1 MYFKKPVILELN
13 VTTTVNACCPGYVE
27 IGSDCEAVNCTIP
40 DLPPYLKSVDEL
52 CNSGFYISYP
62 STCEFG
68 CALGYNLK
76 GNSSVACSSTGELTL
91 PSCEIV
97 NCSIP
102 ELPTQLES
110 IDDNCS
116 PGALISYNSTC
127 DFVCAVGYD
136 LIGDASPRCPASG
149 VFTLP
154 SCEIVNCTV
163 PQLPSQLESVDENC
177 NTGSIITYN
186 SSCEFSCAVGFNLT
200 GDSSVTCPASGEL
213 NLPSCEIV
221 NCTVP
226 QLPSQLESVDESCN
240 TGSMITYNSS
250 CEFSCAVG
258 FNLTG
263 DSSVTCPASGELNL
277 PFCEIVNCTVPQ
289 LPSQLESVDESCNT
303 GSIITY
309 NSSCEFS
316 CAVGFNLTGDSSV
329 TCPASGELNLPFC
342 EIVNCTVPQLPSQLE
357 SVDESCNTGSI
368 ITYNSSCEFS
378 CAVGFNLTGD
388 SRVTCPAS
396 GELNLPF
403 CEIVNCTVPQLPSQL
418 ESVDE
423 SCNTGSIITY
433 NLSCEFSCAVG
444 FNLTGDS
451 SVTCPASGEL
461 NLPSCEIVNCTVPQL
476 PSQLESVDESCNT
489 GSIITYNSSCE
500 FSCAVGFNLTGDSRV
515 TCPASGELKLPSCEI
530 VNCTVPQLPSQLES
544 VDESCNT
551 GSMITYNSS
560 CEFSCA
566 VGFNLTGDSRVTCPA
581 SGELKLPSCEI
592 VNCTVPQLPSQLES
606 VDESCNT
613 GSIISYNSSCEF
625 SCAVGFN
632 LTGDSSVTCPASDEL
647 KLPSCEIV
655 NCTVPQLPS
664 QLESVD
670 ESCNTGSI
678 ITYNSSCEFS
688 CAVGFNL
695 TGDFRVTCPASGELN
710 LPSCEIVNCT
720 VPQLPSQ
727 LESVDESCNTG
738 SIITYN
744 SSCEFSCAVGFNL
757 TGDSRVTCPASGEL
771 NLPFCEI
778 VNCTVPQLPS
788 QLESVDESCNT
799 GSIISYNSSCE
810 FSCAVGFNLTGDSS
824 VTCPA
829 SDELKLPSCEIVNCT
844 VPQLP
849 SQLESVDES
858 CNTGYIITYNS
869 SCEFSCA
876 VGFNL
881 TGDSSVTCPASG
893 ELNLPSCEI
902 VNCTVPQLPSQLES
916 VDESCN
922 TGSMITYNSSCEFS
936 CAVGFNLT
944 GDSRVTCPASGELNL
959 PSCEIVNCTVPQ
971 LPSQLESV
979 DESCNTGSIITYNS
993 SCEFSCAVGFN
1004 LTGDS
1009 SVTCPASG
1017 ELNLPFCEI
1026 VNCTVPQLPS
1036 QLESVDESCNTG
1048 SIITYNSSCEF
1059 SCAVGFNL
1067 TGDSS
1072 VTCPASGELNLPFCE
1087 IVNCTVPQLPSQ
1099 LESVDES
1106 CNTGSIITYNSS
1118 CEFSCAVG
1126 FNLTGDSR
1134 VTCPASGELNLPSC
1148 EIVNC
1153 TVPQLPS
1160 QLESVDES
1168 CNTGSIISYNSSCE
1182 FSCAVGFNLT
1192 GDSRVTCPASGELNL
1207 PSCEIV
1213 NCTVPQLPSQL
1224 ESVDESC
1231 NTGYMITYN
1240 SSCEFSC
1247 AVGFNL
1253 TGDSSVTC
1261 PASGELKLPSCEIV
1275 NCTVPQL
1282 PSQLESVDESCNTG
1296 YIITYNSSC
1305 EFSCAVGFNLT
1316 GDFRV
1321 TCPASGELNLPS
1333 CEIVNCTVP
1342 QLPSQLE
1349 SVDESCNTGSIISY
1363 NSSCE
1368 FSCAVGFNLT
1378 GDSRVTCPASDELK
1392 LPSCEIV
1399 NCTVPQLPS
1408 QLESV
1413 DESCNTG
1420 YIITYNSSCE
1430 FSCAVGFNLTEDS
1443 RVTCPASGELNLP
1456 ICKIVNCTV
1465 PQLPSQ
1471 LESVDENCNTG
1482 SMITYNSSCEFSCAV
1497 GFNLTGDSSFSCAV
1511 GFNLTGD
1518 SRVTCPASGELNLPS
1533 LITCTI
1539 PDLPA
1544 NLETTASDCSLGS
1557 ILEFGSTCEFTCAVG
1572 YNLVGES
1579 VGTCADT
1586 GAVDIPSCDAVTCT
1600 VPQLPSQLE
1609 SSDPNCGEGSVLNF
1623 GSTCDYACAAG
1634 FRLNDSS
1641 VATCPMSGVL
1651 VLPAC
1656 EELTCTVPELPSL
1669 LSSTDESCNSG
1680 SVINYNAICEF
1691 DCPVGH
1697 NMTGNPEI
1705 TCPVSGMMSLPSCE
1719 IVTCTVPALS
1729 LGLESPTEACS
1740 QGSIVEY
1747 NTTCEFRCGA
1757 GYNLVGSSSVTCQA
1771 SGDFTALPTCQVV
1784 TCTVGEFPAQL
1795 ESPTTGCV
1803 SGGTVNFNTT
1813 CQFVCSVGYYLVGSS
1828 LVTCLSDG
1836 SLSLPSCQAVTC
1848 SFQPPTSPLQTSCD
1862 GGALRY
1868 PGSCSYTCSDG
1879 ILQGNEYRFCQADG
1893 TLSGTDPTC
1902 EDATCSLPYFGR
1914 FLTSP
1919 TCTSG
1924 GQVAVGTTC
1933 ELECEEGNL
1942 QGQATVTC
1950 NDDQTLSSTLPQCLE
1965 PCGAGFCTS
1974 NQFCNATQ
1982 NSCNCAAG
1990 SRDEDGSCQDPCQGQ
2005 CHVTTEICA
2014 LPDNATEY
2022 ACACR
2027 PGKTRD
2033 SSSGLCRDSIAFSG
2047 NFSLLRINGTD
2058 AVYTEA
2064 MSDHESEDFRSVAD
2078 PVEQQL
2084 EVVYASYDPA
2094 PSDIRVTSLSNGS
2107 VVVEY
2112 ELIFSSAGDE
2122 EWRNALEAA
2131 LSQRVASNDGLLD
2144 ASQGVYLIVDMES
2157 VDLRLQVVNECA
2169 SDTLNDCSADAVCMD
2184 HQNLGGFTC
2193 QCVDGYLDLYPDVL
2207 PGRYC
2212 FPEFPYFVMIIMAAI
2227 LVVTILLI
2235 VCFSMTWYQQ
2245 QLKHRL
2251 NSINS
2256 SEQTFTKDLS
2266 NRRLSSP
2273 RKRDPPLK
2281 TLGMLCGSIWY
2292 DN

>member
-52 CNSGFYISYP
+52 CSSGFYISYP
-62 STCEFG
+62 STCEFS

-76 GNSSVACSSTGELTL
+76 GNSSVACSATGELTL

-177 NTGSIITYN
+177 NTGSII
-186 SSCEFSCAVGFNLT
+186 S
-200 GDSSVTCPASGEL
+200 
-213 NLPSCEIV
+213 
-221 NCTVP
+221 
-226 QLPSQLESVDESCN
+226 
-240 TGSMITYNSS
+240 
-250 CEFSCAVG
+250 
-258 FNLTG
+258 
-263 DSSVTCPASGELNL
+263 
-277 PFCEIVNCTVPQ
+277 
-289 LPSQLESVDESCNT
+289 
-303 GSIITY
+303 
-309 NSSCEFS
+309 
-316 CAVGFNLTGDSSV
+316 
-329 TCPASGELNLPFC
+329 
-342 EIVNCTVPQLPSQLE
+342 
-357 SVDESCNTGSI
+357 
-368 ITYNSSCEFS
+368 YNSSCEFS

-396 GELNLPF
+396 GELKLPF
-403 CEIVNCTVPQLPSQL
+403 CEIVNCTVPQLSSQL

-423 SCNTGSIITY
+423 NCNTGSIITY
-433 NLSCEFSCAVG
+433 NSSCEFSCAVG

-451 SVTCPASGEL
+451 SATCPASGEL

-500 FSCAVGFNLTGDSRV
+500 FSCAVGFNLTGDSSV

-551 GSMITYNSS
+551 GSIISYNSS

-632 LTGDSSVTCPASDEL
+632 LTGDSRVTCPASGEL
-647 KLPSCEIV
+647 NLPSCEIV

-664 QLESVD
+664 QLRSVD
-670 ESCNTGSI
+670 ENCNTGSIITYNSSCEFSCAVGFNLTGDSRVTCPASGELNLPFCEIVNCTVPQLPSQLRSVDENCNTGSI

-727 LESVDESCNTG
+727 LESVDENCNTGSIITYNSSCEFSCAVGFNLTGDSSVTCLAYGELNLPSCEIVNCTVPQLPSQLRSVDENCNTGSIITYNSSCEFSCAVGFNLTGDSRVTCPASGELNLPFCEIVNCTVPQLPSLLESVDESCNTG

-799 GSIISYNSSCE
+799 GSII
-810 FSCAVGFNLTGDSS
+810 
-824 VTCPA
+824 
-829 SDELKLPSCEIVNCT
+829 
-844 VPQLP
+844 
-849 SQLESVDES
+849 
-858 CNTGYIITYNS
+858 
-869 SCEFSCA
+869 
-876 VGFNL
+876 
-881 TGDSSVTCPASG
+881 
-893 ELNLPSCEI
+893 
-902 VNCTVPQLPSQLES
+902 
-916 VDESCN
+916 
-922 TGSMITYNSSCEFS
+922 TYNSSCEFS

-959 PSCEIVNCTVPQ
+959 P
-971 LPSQLESV
+971 
-979 DESCNTGSIITYNS
+979 
-993 SCEFSCAVGFN
+993 
-1004 LTGDS
+1004 
-1009 SVTCPASG
+1009 
-1017 ELNLPFCEI
+1017 
-1026 VNCTVPQLPS
+1026 
-1036 QLESVDESCNTG
+1036 
-1048 SIITYNSSCEF
+1048 
-1059 SCAVGFNL
+1059 
-1067 TGDSS
+1067 
-1072 VTCPASGELNLPFCE
+1072 
-1087 IVNCTVPQLPSQ
+1087 
-1099 LESVDES
+1099 
-1106 CNTGSIITYNSS
+1106 
-1118 CEFSCAVG
+1118 
-1126 FNLTGDSR
+1126 
-1134 VTCPASGELNLPSC
+1134 
-1148 EIVNC
+1148 
-1153 TVPQLPS
+1153 
-1160 QLESVDES
+1160 
-1168 CNTGSIISYNSSCE
+1168 
-1182 FSCAVGFNLT
+1182 
-1192 GDSRVTCPASGELNL
+1192 
-1207 PSCEIV
+1207 
-1213 NCTVPQLPSQL
+1213 
-1224 ESVDESC
+1224 
-1231 NTGYMITYN
+1231 
-1240 SSCEFSC
+1240 
-1247 AVGFNL
+1247 
-1253 TGDSSVTC
+1253 
-1261 PASGELKLPSCEIV
+1261 
-1275 NCTVPQL
+1275 
-1282 PSQLESVDESCNTG
+1282 
-1296 YIITYNSSC
+1296 
-1305 EFSCAVGFNLT
+1305 
-1316 GDFRV
+1316 
-1321 TCPASGELNLPS
+1321 
-1333 CEIVNCTVP
+1333 
-1342 QLPSQLE
+1342 
-1349 SVDESCNTGSIISY
+1349 
-1363 NSSCE
+1363 
-1368 FSCAVGFNLT
+1368 
-1378 GDSRVTCPASDELK
+1378 
-1392 LPSCEIV
+1392 
-1399 NCTVPQLPS
+1399 
-1408 QLESV
+1408 
-1413 DESCNTG
+1413 
-1420 YIITYNSSCE
+1420 
-1430 FSCAVGFNLTEDS
+1430 
-1443 RVTCPASGELNLP
+1443 
-1456 ICKIVNCTV
+1456 ICKI
-1465 PQLPSQ
+1465 
-1471 LESVDENCNTG
+1471 
-1482 SMITYNSSCEFSCAV
+1482 
-1497 GFNLTGDSSFSCAV
+1497 
-1511 GFNLTGD
+1511 
-1518 SRVTCPASGELNLPS
+1518 
-1533 LITCTI
+1533 ITCTI

-1651 VLPAC
+1651 ILPAC

-1697 NMTGNPEI
+1697 NMTGNPAI
-1705 TCPVSGMMSLPSCE
+1705 TCPVSGVMSLPSCE

-1828 LVTCLSDG
+1828 LATCLSDG

-1990 SRDEDGSCQDPCQGQ
+1990 SRDEDGSCQD
-2005 CHVTTEICA
+2005 
-2014 LPDNATEY
+2014 
-2022 ACACR
+2022 
-2027 PGKTRD
+2027 
-2033 SSSGLCRDSIAFSG
+2033 SIAFSG

-2064 MSDHESEDFRSVAD
+2064 MSDPESEDFRSVAD

-2094 PSDIRVTSLSNGS
+2094 PSDVRVTGLSNGS

-2169 SDTLNDCSADAVCMD
+2169 SDTLNDCSPDAVCMD

-2212 FPEFPYFVMIIMAAI
+2212 FPDFPYFVMIIMAAI